1 MKNYL
6 VNAQGEK
13 EVQKIV
19 DLNCEILAMH
29 PGNLLI
35 SCTKNQ
41 YQSIRRLG
49 VDYHWNVLENKL
61 TPGLN

>member
-6 VNAQGEK
+6 VNAQGKK

-19 DLNCEILAMH
+19 DLNCEILAMY

-35 SCTKNQ
+35 SCTRNQ
-41 YQSIRRLG
+41 YQSIRRMG
-49 VDYHWNVLENKL
+49 IDYHWNVLENRQ
-61 TPGLN
+61 PYGLN